1 MSFAAAAL
9 DVHSRNVRRIGKQLF
24 SVAISHPEKKKHLK
38 QNILLFSFLHLFKV
52 IADPK
57 WICSIHHQRDD
68 DQDLETGHSRV
79 SISRIAKLKENI
91 ARIFNG

>member
-1 MSFAAAAL
+1 VSFAAAAL
-9 DVHSRNVRRIGKQLF
+9 VHSRNVRRIGKQLF
-24 SVAISHPEKKKHLK
+24 SVAISHPAK

-57 WICSIHHQRDD
+57 WIRSIHHQRDD

-91 ARIFNG
+91 ARICNG